1 MYDEINQNKFVLD
14 CERYI
19 EENVAAPYIA
29 FYLAKSYELDVLG
42 KSSLKQHFNSA
53 ADVFNSDFENTDK
66 GIEDWCFL

>member
-29 FYLAKSYELDVLG
+29 FYLARGYSLDVLG
-42 KSSLKQHFNSA
+42 TSSLKQLLIRQQMFSI
-53 ADVFNSDFENTDK
+53 SILK
-66 GIEDWCFL
+66 ILIKLSLI